1 MYLLTYTGS
10 SAGKPLMVELYQ
22 RFGVEAN
29 IIFGNVELL
38 KGTPLGKLAVTL
50 SGAPECVG
58 DALEFIRSQNVKVE
72 AL

>member
-1 MYLLTYTGS
+1 
-10 SAGKPLMVELYQ
+10 MVELYQ

-38 KGTPLGKLAVTL
+38 TGTPLGKLAVTL
-50 SGAPECVG
+50 SGTPESVG
-58 DALEFIRSQNVKVE
+58 DALEFIRSQNVVVE